1 MVLGWVAYEV
11 LELVAAVTLWTA
23 GAVFGSARYVLF
35 GNQPTRQEIETRQ
48 LRDAIDQLTVAL
60 QQQHQYHHHHHQQQD
75 YYSDLDEIN
84 VVVRERNPGLLA

>member
-23 GAVFGSARYVLF
+23 GAVFVSARYVLF

-60 QQQHQYHHHHHQQQD
+60 QQQYHHHHQQQD